1 MAESSVSAEEVLL
14 EAKLALGDF
23 NLSATTEGQDAAA
36 PLVLAPAPPPR
47 ERAGDDEEVKMA
59 ASRLWLVSFTD
70 LFSLMLCFFVML
82 YSMKDPDMTKI
93 SKMSGKLVTG
103 SNEADSKGFAG
114 GEHEEVNISRV
125 QYGEA
130 LNLDYLQGVLKNAI
144 SQAKLENEVK
154 VLQAKD
160 HLRLVIDDDT
170 VFADGTILSAGGESV
185 AKGLAERLS
194 RLSNRISVVYVPSSS
209 GEWQG
214 GVTQAAAFGEAMR
227 EGGYRKPFT
236 VLADGSGNGPSV
248 EIRVEA
254 DDGRLR

>member
-1 MAESSVSAEEVLL
+1 MAESQVSAEEVIL

-23 NLSATTEGQDAAA
+23 NPPVAEGEQGVVAYQ
-36 PLVLAPAPPPR
+36 PSPPAR
-47 ERAGDDEEVKMA
+47 ERAGEDEDAKMA

-82 YSMKDPDMTKI
+82 YSMKDPDLTKI
-93 SKMSGKLVTG
+93 GEMTGKAVRG

-114 GEHEEVNISRV
+114 GENVEVNISRV
-125 QYGEA
+125 EYGEA

-154 VLQAKD
+154 ILQAKD
-160 HLRLVIDDDT
+160 HLRLVVDDDA
-170 VFADGTILSAGGESV
+170 VFADASTLSAGGEMV

-209 GEWQG
+209 GEWQSG
-214 GVTQAAAFGEAMR
+214 MTQAAAFGEAMR
-227 EGGYRKPFT
+227 DGGYRKQFT
-236 VLADGSGNGPSV
+236 VLADGSGEGPGIEV
-248 EIRVEA
+248 RVEA